1 MRKTLLLLAT
11 ALLWQKAQA
20 QTGSVG
26 IGTTSPDANAALEI
40 NSTSK
45 GLLIPR
51 LTEAQR
57 LALATASLPAG
68 LMVFQTNGTSP
79 GFWYFYGSQ
88 WLSLPDA
95 NTAGT
100 VRSVTAGTGLSGG
113 TITTTGTIA
122 MPNVGTAGTYGT
134 ATQVP
139 RITTDA
145 QGRVTA
151 VTPTTITAVQS
162 VATGT
167 GLTGGPITNT
177 GTISLSNVGTA
188 GTYGTAT
195 QVPQIT
201 TDAQGRVTAVTPIT
215 ISAGTV
221 QSVTAGTGLSGG
233 TITTTGTI
241 AMPNVG
247 TAGTYGTATQVP
259 RITTDAQGRVTA
271 VTPTTI
277 TAVQSVTAGTGLS
290 GGTITG
296 TGTIALTNVGTAG
309 TYGSGS
315 QVPVITTDAQGRV
328 TGVSTSAVAV
338 TTPACPTGYT
348 TYEFTTSRLCLF
360 RDVFTSNWNSAS
372 NWCPTLFSGTLCRHE
387 QVRRACN
394 VGFVLTAGTW
404 LADRIA
410 DDRALYVNNTTC
422 TNFDGDADA
431 INTTQAAEYCCVE
444 YMKY

>member
-233 TITTTGTI
+233 TIT
-241 AMPNVG
+241 
-247 TAGTYGTATQVP
+247 
-259 RITTDAQGRVTA
+259 
-271 VTPTTI
+271 
-277 TAVQSVTAGTGLS
+277 
-290 GGTITG
+290 G

-348 TYEFTTSRLCLF
+348 TYEFTTSRLCIF

>member
-122 MPNVGTAGTYGT
+122 MP
-134 ATQVP
+134 
-139 RITTDA
+139 
-145 QGRVTA
+145 
-151 VTPTTITAVQS
+151 
-162 VATGT
+162 
-167 GLTGGPITNT
+167 
-177 GTISLSNVGTA
+177 NVGTA

-348 TYEFTTSRLCLF
+348 TYEFTTSRLCIF

>member
-162 VATGT
+162 V
-167 GLTGGPITNT
+167 
-177 GTISLSNVGTA
+177 
-188 GTYGTAT
+188 
-195 QVPQIT
+195 
-201 TDAQGRVTAVTPIT
+201 
-215 ISAGTV
+215 
-221 QSVTAGTGLSGG
+221 
-233 TITTTGTI
+233 
-241 AMPNVG
+241 
-247 TAGTYGTATQVP
+247 
-259 RITTDAQGRVTA
+259 
-271 VTPTTI
+271 
-277 TAVQSVTAGTGLS
+277 TAGTGLS

-348 TYEFTTSRLCLF
+348 TYEFTTSRLCIF